1 MLQIFFKERSIVAM
15 QEMQI
20 VEKKIIRKKIE
31 KCGESWFVEKK
42 CRENNIGDDRRKAD
56 CLMWFLKRGQLLE
69 EGMLVKTQY

>member
-1 MLQIFFKERSIVAM
+1 MLQKIFKKRSIVAM

-20 VEKKIIRKKIE
+20 VEKNHQKKIE

-56 CLMWFLKRGQLLE
+56 CLMWFLKRGQLLKG
-69 EGMLVKTQY
+69 GMLVKNQY